1 MFEAE
6 IDFKTARADEIP
18 EDIRTKFVETARI
31 VSQRSAILWGEHCS
45 ECTMPACFTTCEFY
59 DPRPDMKCR
68 RFRGG
73 VTAIDVP
80 HSAVGNLVKITFR
93 KWAKLE
99 GQGTI
104 VLMPTE
110 AAAKRERSDAQIGR
124 SLNALPLPYGAK
136 IYGIRARQKL
146 KERFSVQVD
155 RSVSPNH
162 FVVECYNPAEI
173 AVQSTLTMRPVG
185 ERSRLPFQAA
195 LQFPPGYS
203 RSLVPISGIEAA
215 IDLSSQFLVQ
225 IEPGDEAGEV
235 TLYFGLVDFA
245 YVDDP
250 ANATRGKSE
259 PAVPDAASKQAAG
272 QSKSKH
278 AKCVVWDLD
287 NTLWAGTLIED
298 GIEKL
303 RLNPHA
309 VRAIHELDRRG
320 ILNSVASKN
329 NPEDAIAVLKH
340 FDLLDYF
347 LHPQVSWGPKSQA
360 VAAIANRLNIGI
372 DTLVFVDDQPFER
385 AEVATAHPSVR
396 AVDALELERFL
407 DSPFFD
413 VPVTAESQARRAM
426 YRQEIE
432 RSVALEGANGD
443 YLEFY
448 AGAACT

>member
-1 MFEAE
+1 M
-6 IDFKTARADEIP
+6 
-18 EDIRTKFVETARI
+18 
-31 VSQRSAILWGEHCS
+31 
-45 ECTMPACFTTCEFY
+45 
-59 DPRPDMKCR
+59 
-68 RFRGG
+68 
-73 VTAIDVP
+73 AIDVP

-215 IDLSSQFLVQ
+215 IDLSSEFLVQ

-250 ANATRGKSE
+250 ANATRQQVRTSRAGLPRPSRL
-259 PAVPDAASKQAAG
+259 PANPSRNTPNAS
-272 QSKSKH
+272 
-278 AKCVVWDLD
+278 C
-287 NTLWAGTLIED
+287 
-298 GIEKL
+298 GISTT
-303 RLNPHA
+303 RFG
-309 VRAIHELDRRG
+309 REL
-320 ILNSVASKN
+320 
-329 NPEDAIAVLKH
+329 
-340 FDLLDYF
+340 
-347 LHPQVSWGPKSQA
+347 
-360 VAAIANRLNIGI
+360 
-372 DTLVFVDDQPFER
+372 
-385 AEVATAHPSVR
+385 
-396 AVDALELERFL
+396 
-407 DSPFFD
+407 
-413 VPVTAESQARRAM
+413 
-426 YRQEIE
+426 
-432 RSVALEGANGD
+432 
-443 YLEFY
+443 
-448 AGAACT
+448 